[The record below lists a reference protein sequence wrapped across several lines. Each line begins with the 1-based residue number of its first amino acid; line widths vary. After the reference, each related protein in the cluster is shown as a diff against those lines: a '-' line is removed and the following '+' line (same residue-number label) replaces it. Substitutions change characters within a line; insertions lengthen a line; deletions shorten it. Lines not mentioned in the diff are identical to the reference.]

1 MQSRIFFTLL
11 LACAGGGLFAWV
23 HSPLPWLLGP
33 LVTIVAAVFLG
44 VTGLQAPAWF
54 RKAGLIVVGITLGL
68 RITPQIWQTMSDH
81 LGLMLLATIVT
92 VCFGMLNAWILHKWR
107 NVDLVTSLFSN
118 IPGGLSEMVTIG
130 QNLGGNLQ
138 IISIFHSIRVVIIV
152 CVTPYV
158 ATLLPHQMTA
168 AAILSGGHL
177 LGAVET
183 VSLLAGGALIA
194 LVASR
199 LRIPAPFLLG
209 PLLMAAVLSASV
221 SFAEGPPVLADF
233 LVKGAQVLI
242 GISIGVEFKR
252 EDLGKHR
259 PFFLLGLV
267 QSLFLFGMSL
277 SLALLLSYAADM
289 ERITSILS
297 TAPGGIAEM
306 SLTALATGAD
316 PLLVT
321 AFQLFR
327 VLFIVT
333 VFSFLIRAYV
343 KKAAARVRQLETDH
357 EVS

>member
-1 MQSRIFFTLL
+1 MLSQIFLTLL
-11 LACAGGGLFAWV
+11 LAWAGGALFAWV

-33 LVTIVAAVFLG
+33 LITIVASIFLG
-44 VTGLQAPAWF
+44 VTSLRAPAWF

-138 IISIFHSIRVVIIV
+138 IISIFHSIRIVMIV

-158 ATLLPHQMTA
+158 VTLLPHQTTA
-168 AAILSGGHL
+168 AAILPVGHR

-183 VSLLAGGALIA
+183 VSLLAAGTLIA
-194 LVASR
+194 LAASR
-199 LRIPAPFLLG
+199 MRIPAPYLLG
-209 PLLMAAVLSASV
+209 PLAMAAVLSGSV
-221 SFAEGPPVLADF
+221 PFAEGPPVLADF

-267 QSLFLFGMSL
+267 HSLFLFGMSL
-277 SLALLLSYAADM
+277 SLAFLLSYAAHM

-316 PLLVT
+316 PLLVM

-327 VLFIVT
+327 ILFIVT
-333 VFSFLIRAYV
+333 VFPFLIRIYV
-343 KKAAARVRQLETDH
+343 KKAAGRIRQLGARH
-357 EVS
+357 EIP